1 MSDAESGSQS
11 GAGRREVAYRVFAAE
26 YDDATYSYSAGEEER
41 APNYVITPSGA
52 RANRL
57 FVVGVLTEVETVSD
71 GVLRARVVD
80 PTGAFVLY
88 AGQYQPDEQA
98 MLEAAT
104 TPTFV
109 AVTGKARTFQPEDSD
124 RVFTSV
130 RPESI
135 SEVDAE
141 TRDRW
146 TVQAAEQTLARIGH
160 VATALADGARG
171 DELRRTLTDRGVDE
185 GLADGIAIAIER
197 YGTTTAYLD
206 ALRETAVGAAAVVAG
221 EHESV
226 PELTT
231 ATDAPG
237 GPAPETLVDL
247 TGSLSTPEPADPE
260 PAAPEPTVDEPAP
273 AETETTGAVDESGT
287 DDRAADAA
295 SEPAAEV
302 GTTADADTEADTG
315 VSQTGSEEDDRDP
328 VDLSATADAEEST
341 LSEPTIDD
349 ADEGIDDPG
358 EFDTEFELEEETRK
372 EIEAEYGTEFQSG
385 TDVDEPGNADIDVP
399 GPDETGG
406 IETSAPSSTD
416 ETDETDE
423 TDPTGSGSEPEKPE
437 DTAEPATG
445 ESETA
450 DRAADA
456 VSGSAGGDD
465 PEDDRA
471 EAEPGPDETGETD
484 EADEA
489 GGTDRPEDPQA
500 ALIAVLEDLDDGA
513 GADRESVRAAMVE
526 RHGIAPEETEELVK
540 EALMSGQCYEPDD
553 SSLKP
558 I

>member
-1 MSDAESGSQS
+1 MSDAEGESQS

-206 ALRETAVGAAAVVAG
+206 ALRETALGAAAVVAG
-221 EHESV
+221 ERESV

-237 GPAPETLVDL
+237 GPPPGTLVDL
-247 TGSLSTPEPADPE
+247 TGSLSTPESTADEPVPAEPE
-260 PAAPEPTVDEPAP
+260 TTDAVDEP
-273 AETETTGAVDESGT
+273 EI

-295 SEPAAEV
+295 SEPAAEA
-302 GTTADADTEADTG
+302 GATPGADTDADTG
-315 VSQTGSEEDDRDP
+315 VSPTGSEEDDPDA
-328 VDLSATADAEEST
+328 VDVSAAADAEEST

-406 IETSAPSSTD
+406 VGTSAPSSTN
-416 ETDETDE
+416 ETDETGS
-423 TDPTGSGSEPEKPE
+423 TGSRSEPE
-437 DTAEPATG
+437 DTAEPTTK

-450 DRAADA
+450 DRTADA
-456 VSGSAGGDD
+456 ASESAGSDG
-465 PEDDRA
+465 R
-471 EAEPGPDETGETD
+471 EAEPSPDETGETD
-484 EADEA
+484 EPDEA
-489 GGTDRPEDPQA
+489 DGTDRPEDPQA

-513 GADRESVRAAMVE
+513 GADRESVRGAMIE

-540 EALMSGQCYEPDD
+540 DALMSGQCYEPDD

>member
-1 MSDAESGSQS
+1 MSDAEGESQS

-146 TVQAAEQTLARIGH
+146 PVQAAEQTLARIGH

-221 EHESV
+221 ERESV

-247 TGSLSTPEPADPE
+247 TGSLSAPEPADPE
-260 PAAPEPTVDEPAP
+260 PTIDEPAP
-273 AETETTGAVDESGT
+273 AESETTDAADGSGT

-302 GTTADADTEADTG
+302 GTTADPDTDADTG
-315 VSQTGSEEDDRDP
+315 VSPTGSEEDDRDA
-328 VDLSATADAEEST
+328 VGVSATADAEEPT

-399 GPDETGG
+399 GPDETG
-406 IETSAPSSTD
+406 ETSAPPS
-416 ETDETDE
+416 TDE
-423 TDPTGSGSEPEKPE
+423 TDPTGSGSEPG

-445 ESETA
+445 ELETA

-456 VSGSAGGDD
+456 ADESAGSDD
-465 PEDDRA
+465 REDERA
-471 EAEPGPDETGETD
+471 EAEPTPGETGETD

-513 GADRESVRAAMVE
+513 GADRESVREAMVE
-526 RHGIAPEETEELVK
+526 RHGIGPEETEELVK

>member
-1 MSDAESGSQS
+1 MSDAEGESQS

-41 APNYVITPSGA
+41 APNYVITPGGA

-171 DELRRTLTDRGVDE
+171 DELRRALTDRGVDE

-221 EHESV
+221 ERDSV

-247 TGSLSTPEPADPE
+247 TGSVSAPEPADPE
-260 PAAPEPTVDEPAP
+260 PTIDEPAP
-273 AETETTGAVDESGT
+273 AESETTDAVDEGET
-287 DDRAADAA
+287 EDRAAGAA
-295 SEPAAEV
+295 SEPVETAEV
-302 GTTADADTEADTG
+302 GATADTDAAADTG
-315 VSQTGSEEDDRDP
+315 VSQTDSEGDDRDAAE
-328 VDLSATADAEEST
+328 VSATADAEEST

-358 EFDTEFELEEETRK
+358 EFDTEFELEEETRQ

-399 GPDETGG
+399 GPDEIDGA
-406 IETSAPSSTD
+406 EASAPASTD
-416 ETDETDE
+416 ESG
-423 TDPTGSGSEPEKPE
+423 PAGSGSEPE
-437 DTAEPATG
+437 DTARQTTE
-445 ESETA
+445 ESETT
-450 DRAADA
+450 DA
-456 VSGSAGGDD
+456 TEESEA
-465 PEDDRA
+465 DDREDERV
-471 EAEPGPDETGETD
+471 EAESSPDETGATD
-484 EADEA
+484 EADETDE
-489 GGTDRPEDPQA
+489 TDRPEDPQA
-500 ALIAVLEDLDDGA
+500 ALIAVLEGLDDGT
-513 GADRESVRAAMVE
+513 GADRESVREAMLD

-540 EALMSGQCYEPDD
+540 DALMSGQCYEPDD